1 MVMEVSFLKSFNISV
16 GNIQVLAGNQGRDN
30 CNSFS
35 ILIYQGRGKG
45 LSSASFAQANGSRS
59 TSTK

>member
-1 MVMEVSFLKSFNISV
+1 MEVSFLKSFNISV

-45 LSSASFAQANGSRS
+45 LSSGSGS